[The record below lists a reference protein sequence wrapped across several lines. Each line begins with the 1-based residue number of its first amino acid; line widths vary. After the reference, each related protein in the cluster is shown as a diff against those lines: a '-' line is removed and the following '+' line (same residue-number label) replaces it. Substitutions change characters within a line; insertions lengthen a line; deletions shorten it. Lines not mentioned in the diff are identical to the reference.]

1 MRQVIAG
8 GLVAAAMTMGMGA
21 AAASAQARSSEI
33 GVSVRDLTADEVAK
47 AKLPQA
53 GGVLVE
59 DVRDGSAAS
68 RAGLRDGDLIVE
80 FDGERVR
87 SASHL
92 TRLVRESVPGRA
104 VKSTVIR
111 DGARTTVDVTPEAG
125 ARLALLPRG
134 LTPEMEARLRRLPQ
148 TLPREFNFQLPD
160 DLDPT
165 PDLRRGAP
173 RARLGLT
180 LSPLTDQLASYF
192 GVKEGALVSSVEADS
207 AASQAGI
214 KAGDVLLAVNG
225 RSVRDVRDVT
235 REVRAAKPGTTLEVR
250 LFRDRRETTVK
261 VVIPE
266 RIDEPRSVLPV

>member
-104 VKSTVIR
+104 VK
-111 DGARTTVDVTPEAG
+111 
-125 ARLALLPRG
+125 LH
-134 LTPEMEARLRRLPQ
+134 
-148 TLPREFNFQLPD
+148 
-160 DLDPT
+160 
-165 PDLRRGAP
+165 
-173 RARLGLT
+173 
-180 LSPLTDQLASYF
+180 
-192 GVKEGALVSSVEADS
+192 
-207 AASQAGI
+207 
-214 KAGDVLLAVNG
+214 
-225 RSVRDVRDVT
+225 
-235 REVRAAKPGTTLEVR
+235 
-250 LFRDRRETTVK
+250 
-261 VVIPE
+261 
-266 RIDEPRSVLPV
+266 